1 MNYIFTTTSFVALL
15 LGMSFGSCK
24 PAAETQNELTYSNI
38 SAQEA
43 MSMMADN
50 NEIKVLDVRTPEEVA
65 EGKIANALEIDYRG
79 ENFEEKIKA
88 LNKSDSYI
96 VYCRS
101 GKRSAESST
110 IMAKLGFKKVH
121 NMEGGILAWEEINK

>member
-1 MNYIFTTTSFVALL
+1 MI
-15 LGMSFGSCK
+15 
-24 PAAETQNELTYSNI
+24 
-38 SAQEA
+38 
-43 MSMMADN
+43 ADN
-50 NEIKVLDVRTPEEVA
+50 NQIKILDVRTPEEVA
-65 EGKIANALEIDYRG
+65 EGKISNALEIDYRG

-88 LNKSDSYI
+88 LDKSDSYI

-110 IMAKLGFKKVH
+110 IMAKLGFTNVH